1 MDVDPTKNFIPC
13 SICHVH
19 DVTEEKRKQDRREID
34 KMSADY
40 KDRHIECYAHFE
52 RLDRNIIE
60 SDKLKSE
67 KINNVYKE
75 LYPLINANTVKIY
88 GLFVTFALL
97 ILFIGGSYKYTSDI
111 EIEGNIER
119 KEIVTQV
126 VKLLTAT
133 AKQEVWQENMIYQL
147 KQLNSQIKDINSS
160 PKIKKDDLK

>member
-67 KINNVYKE
+67 KIE
-75 LYPLINANTVKIY
+75 
-88 GLFVTFALL
+88 
-97 ILFIGGSYKYTSDI
+97 
-111 EIEGNIER
+111 
-119 KEIVTQV
+119 QV
-126 VKLLTAT
+126 
-133 AKQEVWQENMIYQL
+133 Q
-147 KQLNSQIKDINSS
+147 SS
-160 PKIKKDDLK
+160 VF